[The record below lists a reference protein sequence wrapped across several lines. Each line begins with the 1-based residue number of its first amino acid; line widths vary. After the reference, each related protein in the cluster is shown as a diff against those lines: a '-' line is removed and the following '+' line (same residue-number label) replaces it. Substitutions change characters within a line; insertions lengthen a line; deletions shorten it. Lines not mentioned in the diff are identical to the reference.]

1 MSQEQGYPAIAD
13 IEDLLAAEGI
23 EEVTVGNTNYRQ
35 EFLQM
40 LWALL
45 NRTSW
50 AGALGVWLPTCAIFN
65 VRGGKYLYKGEVKTY
80 TPGSAVNPT
89 DNDTTYIW
97 LKPDNTIGSGI
108 DGSGWP
114 ATEHVKLAEIDVD
127 ADGAI
132 TAVRDLR
139 GEAFLA
145 YSPGIVKLA
154 TVTGVNLNAAADT
167 ETELF
172 AVPTGKKAI
181 IHKVII
187 RGLSASAASGVITL
201 GKAGGACNEFLGDQ
215 TLSNLN
221 GTTKAGILQPV
232 PNATTPAQT
241 ILNAGESF
249 GCEITTPAGSAC
261 TCVMDVFG
269 HLYSA

>member
-1 MSQEQGYPAIAD
+1 MTQVFGYPAVAD
-13 IEDLLAAEGI
+13 IEDVLADEGI
-23 EEVTVGNTNYRQ
+23 EKVSLGNTNYEQ

-40 LWALL
+40 LWAIL
-45 NRTSW
+45 NRGLW
-50 AGALGVWLPTCAIFN
+50 AGALGVWLPTSATFN
-65 VRGGKYLYKGEVKTY
+65 VRGGKYLFKDEVKTY
-80 TPGSAVNPT
+80 TPGAAVNPT

-114 ATEHVKLAEIDVD
+114 ATEHIKLAEIDVD
-127 ADGAI
+127 AAGAI

-139 GEAFLA
+139 GETFMT
-145 YSPGIVKLA
+145 YSPGIVKLT

-172 AVPTGKKAI
+172 VVPTGKKAVI
-181 IHKVII
+181 DKVVI
-187 RGLSASAASGVITL
+187 RGLSADAAAAVVTF
-201 GKAGGACNEFLGDQ
+201 GKTGGACNEFLGDQ

-232 PNATTPAQT
+232 PSATPVAQT
-241 ILNAGESF
+241 ILNAAESF

-269 HLYSA
+269 HLYDA